1 MADLTDFA
9 GTWTAC
15 KGAPFSK
22 HRFTWQ
28 LEGDHLEGRWVIEAG
43 DSRAARAAAAA
54 GQPTRSE
61 CPIRECRLDGSRVL
75 FQQSS
80 GPFVSEFRLVSDH
93 EAVVGAAVDQL
104 PPEFVQKFGRSI
116 EGHRVMLTREDATR

>member
-1 MADLTDFA
+1 MADLRDFA

-15 KGAPFSK
+15 KGAPFSN

-28 LEGDHLEGRWVIEAG
+28 LEGDHLEGRWVIEAA

-104 PPEFVQKFGRSI
+104 PPEFVQKYGRSI
-116 EGHRVMLTREDATR
+116 EGHRVMLTRVDVSH